1 MDARFW
7 IEYLGLLPHPEGG
20 YYREVYRSAESML
33 AEHLPPRYG
42 GGRAFSTAI
51 YYLLEHPDFSAFHR
65 IKSDEIW
72 HFYDGSPLI
81 LWQIDPSGG
90 LRALRLGRDPTQ
102 GEQPMRVVPA
112 GCWFAASLEHPQSFA
127 LVGCTVAPG
136 FDFADFEL
144 AEREALLRQF
154 PQHQALIERLTR

>member
-7 IEYLGLLPHPEGG
+7 IEQLGLLPHPEGG
-20 YYREVYRSAESML
+20 YYREIYRSAESVE
-33 AEHLPPRYG
+33 AEHLPSRYG
-42 GGRAFSTAI
+42 GDRAFSTAI

-65 IKSDEIW
+65 LKSDEIW

-81 LWQIDPSGG
+81 LWLIDPAGA
-90 LRALRLGRDPTQ
+90 LQVLRLGRDPAR
-102 GEQPMRVVPA
+102 GEQPVRVVPA

-136 FDFADFEL
+136 FDFVDFEL

-154 PQHQALIERLTR
+154 PQHRALIERLTR